1 MLDINGIRS
10 INFPL
15 GYDIEEKLIKKA
27 LKRLRI
33 IFKDDRYICR
43 YSEDVF
49 AIIDSSK
56 STDKEYKALASE
68 IIGLFKEPFN
78 VESYEFGIEVNIG
91 MCTFPNFDEDELPL
105 KSKAKIALNRSKK
118 AGKNN
123 YKFYSEELN
132 IRYYKDFVLRSDI
145 WHSIDNE
152 ELELYYQPVVNM
164 VSNEIVGVEALIR
177 WNHPQWGL
185 VSPVE
190 FISIAEE
197 TGQIVDI
204 GKWVV
209 DRACKDYKRW
219 FRENAED
226 ILVGIN
232 LSGVQ
237 FLEEGFSQKI
247 LDIIEKHN
255 LRPEFFIMELTESIL
270 LNDLEKVR
278 RDIKT
283 FNEAGMLVALDDYG
297 TGYSSLFY
305 LNSLN
310 IDILKLDREFIR
322 EVPLDK
328 TSTIITKSTVELA
341 KELGMKVIAEGLE
354 TWEHLSYL
362 KSLSCKLGQGYLYSR
377 PLPVEEIE
385 ILLGKE
391 KCEPSVP
398 NSYKGKPEKDRRKY
412 FRIDLYNL
420 LESDLTILELGGED
434 VDVGNTKVLIKNI
447 GPGGLCFISNIKFP
461 VQNDIILKFKTELV
475 KKEIIL
481 YGNPVWTRVVSDREE
496 KIHEYGIQFRITESE
511 REDLIKTL
519 NKVQIKMRKD
529 PLFAE
534 GDFVSVSY
542 TNYFK
547 NEIEA

>member
-297 TGYSSLFY
+297 TGYSSLVQY
-305 LNSLN
+305 
-310 IDILKLDREFIR
+310 
-322 EVPLDK
+322 
-328 TSTIITKSTVELA
+328 
-341 KELGMKVIAEGLE
+341 
-354 TWEHLSYL
+354 SY
-362 KSLSCKLGQGYLYSR
+362 
-377 PLPVEEIE
+377 
-385 ILLGKE
+385 
-391 KCEPSVP
+391 
-398 NSYKGKPEKDRRKY
+398 N
-412 FRIDLYNL
+412 
-420 LESDLTILELGGED
+420 
-434 VDVGNTKVLIKNI
+434 
-447 GPGGLCFISNIKFP
+447 
-461 VQNDIILKFKTELV
+461 
-475 KKEIIL
+475 
-481 YGNPVWTRVVSDREE
+481 
-496 KIHEYGIQFRITESE
+496 
-511 REDLIKTL
+511 
-519 NKVQIKMRKD
+519 
-529 PLFAE
+529 
-534 GDFVSVSY
+534 
-542 TNYFK
+542 
-547 NEIEA
+547 